1 MLSQSAKVPVL
12 GERYPALFRITP
24 RLHSAAVPTAL
35 STGPMNAV
43 PTPRPST
50 STAPVDAG
58 QSAEPAKFGALS
70 NCAWMFLMTPEFGG
84 DPHPVSTPANPTIA
98 TTRIADL
105 TYVLSMC
112 PLLVRFRP
120 GIG

>member
-1 MLSQSAKVPVL
+1 
-12 GERYPALFRITP
+12 
-24 RLHSAAVPTAL
+24 
-35 STGPMNAV
+35 MNAV

-84 DPHPVSTPANPTIA
+84 SPHPLTRPANPTIA
-98 TTRIADL
+98 TTRVADL
-105 TYVLSMC
+105 TYLLNMFL
-112 PLLVRFRP
+112 LLVRFRP
-120 GIG
+120 GIGRSDANLGPAACACQGWCESRGPARSRRDRRPNRAAS